1 MINKVFVTNVCPS
14 GKFFDCYPLASF
26 EDKRHL
32 SAGQSKRVTNNS
44 VLYAGLLQSY
54 ANTLPIST
62 AYLGD
67 WIVRISLVTMTYILI
82 RLN

>member
-32 SAGQSKRVTNNS
+32 SAGQSKRVTKV
-44 VLYAGLLQSY
+44 VLLFRPVYSLIKMDQGFM
-54 ANTLPIST
+54 
-62 AYLGD
+62 LGC
-67 WIVRISLVTMTYILI
+67 
-82 RLN
+82 